1 MFDYRLRP
9 NLTKIRQNFGSTTI
23 STSFFRKKNMP
34 PHIKLVQHAM
44 IIGVFVLLMFAIVGI
59 WISRCHKKEPFV
71 DRDTTLYAD
80 KLKDDG
86 YIIIESLVSSK
97 HTNKLRKLVWN
108 TVEKS
113 EVEVGNINT
122 TLGSRVDLHLPITK
136 SARIVI
142 DEVYQHLKHVF
153 DEFDTD
159 PAMIEHSCFLNFPGS
174 HPQNWHQDVSPHDIQ
189 NGGKLFTIGVALIDI
204 LEEMGPLQ
212 VIPQSHRV
220 EKLQE
225 DLNQRECNYAFEAF
239 CGYFHDDVPHK
250 SWTAKRGDVFVWDS
264 ALLHRSGPNRSTAL
278 RPIYY
283 FSVLL
288 KTDSIPEGST
298 HSIMM
303 KYRTSRIRIN
313 NIKNSPHFHK

>member
-1 MFDYRLRP
+1 
-9 NLTKIRQNFGSTTI
+9 
-23 STSFFRKKNMP
+23 MP
-34 PHIKLVQHAM
+34 PHIKLMQHAM

-86 YIIIESLVSSK
+86 YIIVESLVSSK

-122 TLGSRVDLHLPITK
+122 NLGSRVDLHLPITK

-250 SWTAKRGDVFVWDS
+250 SWIAKRGDVFVWDS
-264 ALLHRSGPNRSTAL
+264 ALLHRSGTNRSTAL

-303 KYRTSRIRIN
+303 KYRTPLIRIN